1 MNDILINTQSWA
13 STNTSSLLDDKLT
26 EFRGKLRAE
35 LTYKLH
41 YLIGYINTNNISNEP
56 PKTNQQENSM
66 NQENKYIAIYEN
78 LQEEKALAYLSD
90 AEIAAHDAWALMLFD
105 PSINGDNF
113 IECAKYY
120 FSDEEINKFLATHGI
135 TIKRGE

>member
-1 MNDILINTQSWA
+1 MNDTLINTQPWA
-13 STNTSSLLDDKLT
+13 SANTSSLLDDKLT
-26 EFRGKLRAE
+26 QSNAKLRVG
-35 LTYKLH
+35 LTDKLG
-41 YLIGYINTNNISNEP
+41 YIIGYVIGSNISNEP

-66 NQENKYIAIYEN
+66 NQANKYIAIYDN

-120 FSDEEINKFLATHGI
+120 FSDEEINKFLETN
-135 TIKRGE
+135 